1 MGVGLAVGGEFFSV
15 EEVWKE
21 YFLVGSEV
29 ETVVG
34 PPVNEQKKSRG
45 HCRVEQSLFSLLR
58 RLAAWA
64 SLPSMPSS
72 LLAEPSPV
80 CWVAQEQVAGGE
92 AQDEEDLLQDHLPAQ
107 VTHQIP
113 LGR

>member
-1 MGVGLAVGGEFFSV
+1 M
-15 EEVWKE
+15 
-21 YFLVGSEV
+21 GSEV
-29 ETVVG
+29 ETVLG
-34 PPVNEQKKSRG
+34 PPVNEQEKSRG
-45 HCRVEQSLFSLLR
+45 HCRVEQSLFSLLQ

-64 SLPSMPSS
+64 SLPSKPSS

-107 VTHQIP
+107 VIHQIP
-113 LGR
+113 LGT